1 MRVDEGER
9 RVIDL
14 GVRREVLQGMDVSIV
29 IPLLNESE
37 SLREL
42 YGSVEGAMSSTGREW
57 ELVFIDDG
65 STDSSLDVLRALHE
79 QHDNV
84 IVLSFGRNLGKSAAL
99 AVGFREARG
108 AIVVTMDADLQDDPA
123 EIPKMLELIDRG
135 YDLVSGWKK
144 ERKDPLSK
152 RLPSKVFNG
161 VTRAVTGLSIH
172 DMNCGLK
179 AYRGGVVRTIRI
191 YGELH
196 RYTPVLAHWAGF
208 RVTEVP
214 VRHHAR
220 RFGSSK
226 YGLERFTRGFFDL
239 ITVLFLRRYVTRPL
253 HLFGM
258 VGVVLFVGGF
268 GIGLYLTV
276 LKIMGEAIGRRPLLT
291 LGILLMVIGVQFVS
305 VGLLGEMVANLR
317 SDDFSYPVR
326 ERLSRREDPV
336 DR

>member
-1 MRVDEGER
+1 MRVDAGQR
-9 RVIDL
+9 PLID
-14 GVRREVLQGMDVSIV
+14 GAWREVLKGMDVSIV
-29 IPLLNESE
+29 IPLFNEEASLEELHE
-37 SLREL
+37 SLRGVMDSL
-42 YGSVEGAMSSTGREW
+42 GREW
-57 ELVFIDDG
+57 EVVFVDDG
-65 STDSSLDVLRALHE
+65 STDRSMDILRELHKRRE
-79 QHDNV
+79 N
-84 IVLSFGRNLGKSAAL
+84 ITVLSFGRNLGKSAAL
-99 AVGFREARG
+99 AVGFREAAGRT
-108 AIVVTMDADLQDDPA
+108 VVTMDADLQDDPN
-123 EIPKMLELIDRG
+123 EIPRMLELIDGG

-152 RLPSKVFNG
+152 RLPSKIFNG
-161 VTRAVTGLSIH
+161 VTRAVSGLPLH

-179 AYRGGVVRTIRI
+179 AYRGDVVKTIRI

-208 RVTEVP
+208 RVTEIP

-220 RFGSSK
+220 KFGRSK
-226 YGLERFTRGFFDL
+226 YGLERFIRGFFDL

-253 HLFGM
+253 HFFGA
-258 VGVVLFVGGF
+258 VGAVLFLGGF
-268 GIGLYLTV
+268 AIGVYLTV

-291 LGILLMVIGVQFVS
+291 LGILLMVIGGQFAS

-326 ERLSRREDPV
+326 ERLERSGSGV